1 MIYIAT
7 TLSNEKIDLGPCYGC
22 GMSKS
27 QEAPADGLNAV
38 FFSDKKHEQYKSIE
52 VYSSENRLFF
62 AGIVDEQKFEVIS
75 SGCFLTIK
83 ARSKAALLID
93 NEASPQMYKRPSLD
107 LIFKRHVKPYGFT
120 SISGNKS
127 TFSATLEVE
136 RGMSEWDVL
145 ARFCSTCL
153 NTLPVVNAD
162 GSIDA
167 SGTSASGT
175 LTFSND
181 SNGINYTSIRQQYN
195 RHKLISEII
204 VCEPYAPIY
213 VEKIRDNGL
222 IENGVSRRKFLSMA
236 DDTTSAEK
244 VSIEAAEQMIAEA
257 KKKFNEVRIT
267 CPGAIFAQIG
277 SKARIEDHILGSLEN
292 LTVHDLE
299 YSLSQNGEFTTFT
312 LLEG

>member
-7 TLSNEKIDLGPCYGC
+7 TISNEKIDLGPCYGC
-22 GMSKS
+22 EISKS

-38 FFSDKKHEQYKSIE
+38 FFSDKKHERYKSIE
-52 VYSSENRLFF
+52 VYSSENMLFF
-62 AGIVDEQKFEVIS
+62 AGIVDEQKFEVTS

-83 ARSKAALLID
+83 ARSNAALLID

-107 LIFKRHVKPYGFT
+107 LIFKRHVKPYGFNL
-120 SISGNKS
+120 ISDDKS
-127 TFSATLEVE
+127 PFSATLEVE

-153 NTLPVVNAD
+153 NTIPVVNAD

-167 SGTSASGT
+167 SGACASGT

-222 IENGVSRRKFLSMA
+222 IENGISRRKFLSMTE
-236 DDTTSAEK
+236 DTTSAEK

>member
-7 TLSNEKIDLGPCYGC
+7 TISNEKIDLGPCYGC
-22 GMSKS
+22 EMSKS

-38 FFSDKKHEQYKSIE
+38 FFSDKKHDQYKSIE
-52 VYSSENRLFF
+52 VYLSENRLFF
-62 AGIVDEQKFEVIS
+62 AGIVDEQNFEVTS

-83 ARSKAALLID
+83 ARSNAARLID
-93 NEASPQMYKRPSLD
+93 NEASPQMYKHPSLD

-120 SISGNKS
+120 SISGDKS

-136 RGMSEWDVL
+136 RGTSEWDVL
-145 ARFCSTCL
+145 ARFCSACL
-153 NTLPVVNAD
+153 NTIPVVNAD

-167 SGTSASGT
+167 SGACASGI
-175 LTFSND
+175 LTFSNT

-222 IENGVSRRKFLSMA
+222 IENGISRRKFLSMA
-236 DDTTSAEK
+236 EDSTSAEK
-244 VSIEAAEQMIAEA
+244 VSIETAEQMIVEA
-257 KKKFNEVRIT
+257 KKKFNEIRIT

-277 SKARIEDHILGSLEN
+277 SKARVEDRILGSLEN
-292 LTVHDLE
+292 LIVHELE

>member
-7 TLSNEKIDLGPCYGC
+7 TISNEKIDLGPCYGC
-22 GMSKS
+22 EMSKS
-27 QEAPADGLNAV
+27 REAPADSLNAV
-38 FFSDKKHEQYKSIE
+38 FFSDKKHDQYKSIE
-52 VYSSENRLFF
+52 VYLRENRLFF

-83 ARSKAALLID
+83 ARSNAARLID
-93 NEASPQMYKRPSLD
+93 NEASPQMYKHPSLD

-120 SISGNKS
+120 SISGDKS

-136 RGMSEWDVL
+136 SGMSEWDVL

-153 NTLPVVNAD
+153 NTSPVVNAD

-167 SGTSASGT
+167 SGACASGI

-222 IENGVSRRKFLSMA
+222 IENGISRRKFLSMA
-236 DDTTSAEK
+236 EDTTSAEK
-244 VSIEAAEQMIAEA
+244 VSIETAEQMIADA
-257 KKKFNEVRIT
+257 KKKVNEARIT

-277 SKARIEDHILGSLEN
+277 SKARIADRILGSLEN
-292 LTVHDLE
+292 LTVHELE
-299 YSLSQNGEFTTFT
+299 YSLAQNGEFTTFT

>member
-7 TLSNEKIDLGPCYGC
+7 TLSNEKVDLGPCYGC
-22 GMSKS
+22 ETSKS
-27 QEAPADGLNAV
+27 REAPADSLNAV

-83 ARSKAALLID
+83 ARSIAALLID

-120 SISGNKS
+120 SISGDKS

-136 RGMSEWDVL
+136 RGVSEWDVL

-153 NTLPVVNAD
+153 NTIPVVNAD

-167 SGTSASGT
+167 SGIPASGI

-181 SNGINYTSIRQQYN
+181 SNGIKYTSIRQQYN

-222 IENGVSRRKFLSMA
+222 IENGISRRKFLSMA
-236 DDTTSAEK
+236 EDSTSAEK
-244 VSIEAAEQMIAEA
+244 VSIETAEQMIADA